1 MKVDIEAEVL
11 ELFKK
16 LIAVKGIEEKDILK
30 IFESGNRIVLFPKDI
45 AHLICKYTTKKHI
58 NIDNISISIHNAL
71 HNHLLK
77 KKTILELFGNGSSV
91 DVSFLSF

>member
-45 AHLICKYTTKKHI
+45 AHLICKYTTKKHPYQ
-58 NIDNISISIHNAL
+58 AYL
-71 HNHLLK
+71 A
-77 KKTILELFGNGSSV
+77 
-91 DVSFLSF
+91 FLGAKARKLQ